1 MNMGYIHH
9 NSENKIFLPIYGYV
23 VYLFIIFALDIS
35 QYHRAFDRFA
45 RQSSQPS
52 HFLGCKLGR
61 ESVEQDGLREV
72 FLFPLLRL
80 GRGRWIDV
88 LEF

>member
-61 ESVEQDGLREV
+61 ESVERCGTEYKKQADEEMRKENVIG
-72 FLFPLLRL
+72 
-80 GRGRWIDV
+80 
-88 LEF
+88 